1 MALPIN
7 IEDLL
12 NKNKVESDRIEFKKG
27 WNPTSIYH
35 SVCAFANDIDN
46 IGGGY
51 IIVGVEEENGVAKRP
66 VCGIP
71 ESSLDKIQRELHQ
84 YNQLFEPFYAPRLS
98 VEDVDG
104 KKILVIWAASGNS
117 RPYCIPS
124 DVTARQKKPVYYI
137 RYGTSSIEAKGEF
150 LDQLRD
156 LANRVPFDERG
167 NENIALNDISI
178 LLLKDYLV
186 KVGNRLADADLT
198 SNLPKVLEQMDLY
211 DGPVEK
217 RLIKNVAVMMFSENP
232 SKFFKQTQVEI
243 VLFPEGRENNPDN
256 IIEIPPITGPVHL
269 MIAEALNYLRIN
281 IVKERIKK
289 VPDSAFSKKCFNYPY
304 QALEEAV
311 VNALYHRNYQ
321 EREPVE
327 ITIEPE
333 RISILSYSGPDRSIS
348 MQAIREAKSLRSRR
362 YRNRRLGEFLKEL
375 NLTEGRATGIP
386 TIQKVLA
393 ANGSPQAAIETDEA
407 RLFFLIDIPCHPDMV
422 APIIIDNDKVATL
435 QANDATSDANNATSD
450 ANDATLESNDA
461 TSDTNDATSET
472 KVATSEVK
480 VATSGVKGTT
490 SDTNSATSQQR
501 MKKEELHNKIIE
513 FCSDWRSVEEIA
525 MNFHKS
531 KSHIRNY
538 VLPQMSDKL
547 QMLYPKGNHP
557 GQKYKVK

>member
-27 WNPTSIYH
+27 WNPTAIYH

-71 ESSLDKIQRELHQ
+71 EPSLDKIQRELHQ

-98 VEDVDG
+98 VEDVDE

-186 KVGNRLADADLT
+186 KVGSRLADADLT
-198 SNLPKVLEQMDLY
+198 SNLPKALEQMDLY

-217 RLIKNVAVMMFSENP
+217 RLIKNVAVMMFSEKP

-289 VPDSAFSKKCFNYPY
+289 VPDSEFSKRCFNYPY

-435 QANDATSDANNATSD
+435 QPNDATSD

-461 TSDTNDATSET
+461 TSDTNDATSGT
-472 KVATSEVK
+472 KVATSV
-480 VATSGVKGTT
+480 VKGTT